1 MQTSRRGK
9 HAAALTWYSYKMFR
23 PISIL
28 IIFATLVTPA
38 FAWIDTGH
46 MVVTEIARREL
57 NELAKHRIET
67 LIAIGGSEKTNDFVT
82 ASCWADDFKTAENG
96 PWHYINIHFR
106 NDDQPVT
113 NKALEQN
120 VIWAIEKFSKEIN
133 DPFLDNARKA
143 DALRFLLHFVGDVHQ
158 PMHSVACD
166 NEAHPDG
173 DRGGNDFTFEPFEL
187 AGFTVKNL
195 HFLWDIGG
203 GLYGKTDRPLV
214 ASNNIGTLATQLIN
228 ENPRSSFLAIN
239 NQKPVDWAEESF
251 KLARGI
257 AYDLPTTKKP
267 SDAYLKTA
275 QYVSSRRIT
284 IAGYRLAD
292 LLNRLLGQ

>member
-1 MQTSRRGK
+1 MTRPFFVFV
-9 HAAALTWYSYKMFR
+9 ALFCVVS
-23 PISIL
+23 
-28 IIFATLVTPA
+28 PA
-38 FAWIDTGH
+38 LAWIDTGH
-46 MVVTEIARREL
+46 MLVCEIAQRSL
-57 NELAKHRIET
+57 NDLAKHKIES
-67 LIAIGGSEKTNDFVT
+67 LINIGATEKTNNFVT

-106 NDDQPVT
+106 NDTQPVT
-113 NKALEQN
+113 TKPLEQN
-120 VIWAIEKFSKEIN
+120 VVWAIEKFSKEIA

-143 DALRFLLHFVGDVHQ
+143 DALRFLLHFVGDIHQ

-166 NEAHPDG
+166 NEAHPEG

-203 GLYGKTDRPLV
+203 GLYGTTARPLV
-214 ASNNIGTLATQLIN
+214 ANNELTTLADKLMN
-228 ENPRSSFLAIN
+228 ENPRSSFAALN
-239 NQKPVDWAEESF
+239 NRKPADWAEESY

-257 AYDLPTTKKP
+257 AYDLPMITKP
-267 SDAYLKTA
+267 SENYLKTA

-284 IAGYRLAD
+284 LAGYRLAD
-292 LLNRLLGQ
+292 LLNRVIGQ